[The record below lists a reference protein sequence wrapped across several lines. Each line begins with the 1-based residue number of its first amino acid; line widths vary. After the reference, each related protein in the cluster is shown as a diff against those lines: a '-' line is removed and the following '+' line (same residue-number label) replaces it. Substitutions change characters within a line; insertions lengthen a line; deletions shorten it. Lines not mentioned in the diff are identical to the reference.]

1 MITKEE
7 LIQIGRIVK
16 PHGVRGE
23 LTFEFSTD
31 VFDESD
37 VPFFV
42 CEVEGI
48 FVPFFVENYRFKNN
62 TMGLVK
68 FEDIDSEEDAKEL
81 TKVNLYLSR
90 SLLPAGFSEKEA
102 QGLDFYIGYSIVNQE
117 GEMVGTIDFID
128 DSTENVLFCL
138 SSPSG
143 KEILIPASD
152 DYILDIDENARKI
165 RMEILEGLL
174 EL

>member
-7 LIQIGRIVK
+7 LIQIGSIVK

-23 LTFEFSTD
+23 FMFEFSTD
-31 VFDESD
+31 VFDKGD
-37 VPFFV
+37 FPFFV
-42 CEVEGI
+42 CEVDGI

-62 TMGLVK
+62 TMGWVK
-68 FEDIDSEEDAKEL
+68 FEGIDSEKEAKEL
-81 TKVNLYLSR
+81 SKVNLYLLR
-90 SLLPAGFSEKEA
+90 SLLPDGFSEKET
-102 QGLDFYIGYSIVNQE
+102 QGLNIYVGYSIVNQE
-117 GEMVGTIDFID
+117 DEIIGTIDLID

-138 SSPSG
+138 SSSSG

-152 DYILDIDENARKI
+152 DYMLDIDDDDRKI
-165 RMEILEGLL
+165 SMEIPEGLL